1 MLGRLF
7 KYDMKSTSSILAPV
21 SALALLVAM
30 LATVSLKVLVK
41 LGDNPKAA
49 ALNVTMTT
57 IFVLSILSIIVY
69 AVVCWVVQLYRFYKG
84 LYTDEGYLTFT
95 LPVKCWQILLSKL
108 LCAVLWMIISF
119 AVIALCAAVIIL
131 FGSGDGVVNLDWVP
145 SLQDAL
151 NALKSLKVSYIRMII
166 TAVLSLLIST
176 VCGFS
181 VFFLSITVGAIIS
194 KKHKV
199 LAGIGTYYGI
209 NLILSTINSLLSV
222 LVGGSTANKVVE
234 DNPALDTASGAF
246 GILFSAIDEANI
258 LGLIVNTT
266 VAVLAF
272 FICNYL
278 MKNKLNLA

>member
-41 LGDNPKAA
+41 LGNNQNAA
-49 ALNVTMTT
+49 ALNVTMITV
-57 IFVLSILSIIVY
+57 FVLSIISIIVY
-69 AVVCWVVQLYRFYKG
+69 AVVCWAVQLYRFYKS

-108 LCAVLWMIISF
+108 LCAVLWMTISF
-119 AVIALCAAVIIL
+119 AVILLCAAMIIF
-131 FGSGDGVVNLDWVP
+131 FGSGDGVVNLGWIP
-145 SLQDAL
+145 NLQTVLD
-151 NALKSLKVSYIRMII
+151 ALKSLKVSYLRAII
-166 TAVLSLLIST
+166 TALLSLLFSE
-176 VCGFS
+176 VCGFL

-199 LAGIGTYYGI
+199 LAGIGTYYGL

-222 LVGGSTANKVVE
+222 LVSGASVNSAVA
-234 DNPALDTASGAF
+234 DNPALDAASDAVN
-246 GILFSAIDEANI
+246 ILFSAVNEANI
-258 LGLIVNTT
+258 LGLIVNAT